1 MGIVLS
7 SSGREYPRYAIAAVG
22 CVIVKDGKIL
32 LVKRGYPPREGM
44 WAIPG
49 GVIEVGES
57 IAEAAVRELE
67 EETGIKAEPIGV
79 IGVYNVIL
87 RDDEGKVKYHFVIID
102 VLFNPDTVTNNLRA
116 GGDAVDVSWFSLEEV
131 VKRDDVT
138 GSTKNLVER
147 IAKQKLNYIPL

>member
-1 MGIVLS
+1 VLS

-116 GGDAVDVSWFSLEEV
+116 GGDAVDVSWLSLEEV

>member
-1 MGIVLS
+1 MLS